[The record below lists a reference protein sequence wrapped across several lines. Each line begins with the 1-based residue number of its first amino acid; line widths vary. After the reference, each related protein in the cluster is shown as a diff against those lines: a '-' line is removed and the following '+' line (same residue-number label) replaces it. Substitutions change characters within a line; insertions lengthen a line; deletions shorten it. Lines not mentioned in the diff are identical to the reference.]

1 MDVLLNKHKQQV
13 IEYNRKRLIPIV
25 KTIIFCAKNNLS
37 LRGHR
42 ECGSM
47 ASESIRN
54 SCLSGEQGTLRALL
68 AFHVESGDKDLL
80 SHFDTSSKNCT
91 MISSVIQNEI
101 IDVIGNL
108 VIKKNS

>member
-1 MDVLLNKHKQQV
+1 MDVFLNKHKQQV

-37 LRGHR
+37 LKGHR

-54 SCLSGEQGTLRALL
+54 SCLFGEQGILRALL
-68 AFHVESGDKDLL
+68 AFRVESGDKDLL
-80 SHFDTSSKNCT
+80 SHFDRYF
-91 MISSVIQNEI
+91 IQELYN
-101 IDVIGNL
+101 D
-108 VIKKNS
+108 